1 MSTSQ
6 PVETPPPSSGASRNG
21 TGSSSSA
28 EAAPSSGASSG
39 APLAPSV
46 PAAVPALL
54 ARLQPALRLPSASSV
69 NAPAATVNA
78 QATELAAELI
88 QARRQGMLG
97 LFRLRF
103 EAWLEERMK
112 GPILRKMAVRR
123 EVMEAQMQ
131 TTQAEISLHAA
142 VKGGQKDVERHEIEW
157 NRLRGQRLV
166 TDLERLGITL
176 SAGNDNTPAAGFGA
190 PGNGNNGPTNLGAGI
205 PATPAAPVSLHL
217 SDEQIEQLA
226 LRAVLHLGPMGA
238 EGAASQAEWDEY
250 RTELHERLPA
260 FAAQEVE
267 RRINELCALAQ

>member
-1 MSTSQ
+1 MS
-6 PVETPPPSSGASRNG
+6 PFVETPPPPTTSRNG
-21 TGSSSSA
+21 AGA
-28 EAAPSSGASSG
+28 EPTASPVTPASAPSAS
-39 APLAPSV
+39 AP
-46 PAAVPALL
+46 AVPTLL
-54 ARLQPALRLPSASSV
+54 ARLQPLNRQPGNSSV

-166 TDLERLGITL
+166 TDLERLGITF
-176 SAGNDNTPAAGFGA
+176 SPGNDSTADPAGFGA
-190 PGNGNNGPTNLGAGI
+190 PGSGPTNLGSGI
-205 PATPAAPVSLHL
+205 PATPAAPVSMHL

-226 LRAVLHLGPMGA
+226 LRAVLHLGPLGA
-238 EGAASQAEWDEY
+238 EGAASQADWDDY
-250 RTELHERLPA
+250 RKELHERLPA